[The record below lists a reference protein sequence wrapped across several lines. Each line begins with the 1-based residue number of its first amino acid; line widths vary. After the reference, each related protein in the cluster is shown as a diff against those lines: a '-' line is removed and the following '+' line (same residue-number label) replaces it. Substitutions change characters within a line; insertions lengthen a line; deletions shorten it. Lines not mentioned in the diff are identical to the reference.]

1 MTSSSKQECAQ
12 PNISEERVQP
22 NQTRS
27 KGSSLRNL
35 HQVGLIFFTVYRFIV
50 WQMFRL
56 DTQEQYM
63 SSSGPLYCTYSL
75 NLTMQ
80 IWFCCN
86 TNHRHCSFVL
96 HWPCTSVKL
105 VLRGKEKSYAF
116 LITLIALGWVCLIN
130 SCFNIFLVAIHPEML
145 AFRWGLVQILMIMPR

>member
-1 MTSSSKQECAQ
+1 MTSSSKQDYAQ

-35 HQVGLIFFTVYRFIV
+35 HQVGLIFFSVYRFIV

-105 VLRGKEKSYAF
+105 VLREKD
-116 LITLIALGWVCLIN
+116 LTLLPLSSPSLLWDGFVSSIHASTFSWLLSTQRCLL
-130 SCFNIFLVAIHPEML
+130 SVEDLFKS
-145 AFRWGLVQILMIMPR
+145 WW